1 MKNPF
6 ESAEVNSRISL
17 FEEKTGYELIVA
29 AARSSDP
36 YPGAAWRG
44 ALILGLL
51 VSALILHF
59 WNLEPRSLEV
69 LLVGALVLIFVY
81 LLRLTRLHFYFAL
94 PSEMERETLQ
104 EAQATFSHFQS
115 DSLGHHASIL
125 VYLSLREHKIHLL
138 TARELKLADEVL
150 ESAILKMSQKFK
162 QGSFSDGLVDAIEV
176 LETKILESVGKN
188 QNPVKLNVA
197 DRVYWREE

>member
-6 ESAEVNSRISL
+6 DSIKVNERISQ
-17 FEEKTGYELIVA
+17 FEEKTGFELIVA
-29 AARSSDP
+29 ATQCSDP

-51 VSALILHF
+51 SSALILHF

-69 LLVGALVLIFVY
+69 LLVGALTLSFVY
-81 LLRLTRLHFYFAL
+81 LLRLSRLHTYFAL

-115 DSLGHHASIL
+115 DSLGHHASVL

-138 TARELKLADEVL
+138 TARELKLSDEVL
-150 ESAILKMSQKFK
+150 ASAIIKMSQKFK
-162 QGSFSDGLVDAIEV
+162 EGSFVDGLVDAIEV
-176 LETKILESVGKN
+176 LETKVLESVGKN

>member
-6 ESAEVNSRISL
+6 ESNEINQRISQ
-17 FEEKTGYELIVA
+17 FEINTGYELIIA

-44 ALILGLL
+44 ALLISLL
-51 VSALILHF
+51 VSAIILHF

-69 LLVGALVLIFVY
+69 LLVGVVTVSFVFF
-81 LLRLTRLHFYFAL
+81 LRLLKLHYYFAL

-104 EAQATFSHFQS
+104 EAQASFSHFQS
-115 DSLGHHASIL
+115 GSLGHHASIL

-138 TARELKLADEVL
+138 TARDLKLDDSVL
-150 ESAILKMSQKFK
+150 ESAIIKMSQKFK
-162 QGSFSDGLVDAIEV
+162 QGSYSQGLADAIDV
-176 LETKILESVGKN
+176 LEKKILESVGKN
-188 QNPVKLNVA
+188 AKPVTLNLA

>member
-6 ESAEVNSRISL
+6 ESEAVNKRIST
-17 FEEKTGYELIVA
+17 FEENTGFELIIA

-44 ALILGLL
+44 ALLLGLII
-51 VSALILHF
+51 SALILHF

-69 LLVGALVLIFVY
+69 LLVGIITVSLVY
-81 LLRLTRLHFYFAL
+81 LLRLTQLHYFFAL

-104 EAQATFSHFQS
+104 QAQATFSHFQS

-138 TARELKLADEVL
+138 TARELKLTDDVL
-150 ESAILKMSQKFK
+150 ENAIVKMSQKFK
-162 QGSFSDGLVDAIEV
+162 QGSFAEGLVDAIEV
-176 LETKILESVGKN
+176 LESKILESVGKN